1 MPTVKR
7 HAGKMVQDYW
17 LDIVSAVWVIHDD
30 EDQGER
36 STGLRGPVAHRGP
49 FIPFSHMSIE
59 VSLPKKRKN
68 LEKNQCF

>member
-1 MPTVKR
+1 MLARWSRIIGRTSCL
-7 HAGKMVQDYW
+7 GN
-17 LDIVSAVWVIHDD
+17 IHDD

-59 VSLPKKRKN
+59 VSLPKKGKN